1 MNEENIEKLARYWI
15 LAKPHEV
22 DVHSE
27 YYCQTRD
34 VFQTRIDKM
43 LRSLL
48 NEKNIG
54 DNRSYIISAIAG
66 EIGNNS
72 FDHNLGNWRNIPG
85 IFFAYEILGSEVK
98 IALADRGQ
106 GLLATL
112 EKVKPELS
120 DDQEALKTAFLE
132 RISGR
137 APENRGN
144 GLKFVKENVE
154 EMKMHLLFY
163 SGNAQAELNA
173 KMIVQETSERF
184 EGCLAILSVKL
195 I

>member
-1 MNEENIEKLARYWI
+1 MNGENIEKLAHEWI
-15 LAKPHEV
+15 TAPADEV
-22 DVHSE
+22 DVRSG

-43 LRSLL
+43 LRNLL
-48 NEKNIG
+48 NEKNVG
-54 DNRSYIISAIAG
+54 DNRAYIISAIAG

-72 FDHNLGNWRNIPG
+72 FDHNLGNWRDIPG
-85 IFFAYEILGSEVK
+85 IFFAYEIFETEIK

-106 GLLATL
+106 GILSTL
-112 EKVKPELS
+112 KKVKPELA

-154 EMKMHLLFY
+154 EMKMRLLFC

-173 KMIVQETSERF
+173 KMIIQETSEKF
-184 EGCLAILSVKL
+184 EGCFAILSVKL
-195 I
+195 T